1 MAFILELASRWE
13 FQPDSQDIHMA
24 FPSKVV
30 SFGVLVEKRLALVI
44 LNVLFFF
51 LSLIDEVS
59 AVGTRYLEQARRSE
73 H

>member
-30 SFGVLVEKRLALVI
+30 SLGVLVEKRLALVMYSS
-44 LNVLFFF
+44 FF
-51 LSLIDEVS
+51 
-59 AVGTRYLEQARRSE
+59 YP
-73 H
+73 